1 MNRLPDISVHLRLMD
16 DFIAGAMS
24 APAFAM
30 GYLTAVK
37 QEQRLLGN
45 HVFHHL
51 QVMFEDADA
60 YVAYPELRMTP
71 RTWTTISCETAQF
84 ATGKPFATW
93 VTHDSASRVRRRP
106 PTPCAART

>member
-1 MNRLPDISVHLRLMD
+1 MD

-60 YVAYPELRMTP
+60 YVAYPELRTDP
-71 RTWTTISCETAQF
+71 EDLDDDQLR
-84 ATGKPFATW
+84 
-93 VTHDSASRVRRRP
+93 D
-106 PTPCAART
+106 CAIRNRQALCDMGYA